1 MKITV
6 IISIMDCCYVQ
17 DYIIGSM
24 LDQQQPLSR
33 NIWWHTQTLIVGGNL
48 GRNQNLLFYYSV
60 QLLMACA
67 SEYTTL

>member
-6 IISIMDCCYVQ
+6 IIYIMNCCCLVQ

-48 GRNQNLLFYYSV
+48 GRNQNLPFYYNV
-60 QLLMACA
+60 QLVACA
-67 SEYTTL
+67 S